1 MYRLEI
7 CVYEV
12 YVSQRADARGLGA
25 RSPVD
30 VCKLD
35 LRLDESEMSDGV
47 LVRIAD
53 SFMENIHVCNIVLVS
68 SITLVPSTTAR

>member
-1 MYRLEI
+1 MLWPGQISYPERMYRLEI

-47 LVRIAD
+47 W
-53 SFMENIHVCNIVLVS
+53 
-68 SITLVPSTTAR
+68 